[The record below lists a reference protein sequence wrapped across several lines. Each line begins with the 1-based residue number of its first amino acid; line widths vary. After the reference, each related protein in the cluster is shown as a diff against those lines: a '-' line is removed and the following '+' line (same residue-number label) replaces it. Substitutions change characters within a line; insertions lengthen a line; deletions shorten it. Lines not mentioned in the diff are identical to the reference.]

1 VTMFRP
7 AIYGAILYSLCGL
20 TLAASLEITVTD
32 AQDRPLANSIIV
44 LRGDNLEPI
53 DTSITEVNQIANQ
66 FDPHVT
72 IIRQHSDVLFPNL
85 DQTRH
90 QVYSFSTVK
99 RFVTSLFAGREADP
113 VNFENVGIVPIGCN
127 IHDRMHAYIYVT
139 DAPLFAVTDTDG
151 VAIFPDLPVGEYRV
165 EMLHPWQ
172 LNPGSVTRDIRVRRA
187 GRNLS
192 IKENLGAIG
201 PDPRAPRRQ
210 VTNPLIRGN
219 PFAR

>member
-1 VTMFRP
+1 MPTP
-7 AIYGAILYSLCGL
+7 KAIICSGILFLLSGFTCAANLEVSL
-20 TLAASLEITVTD
+20 SD
-32 AQDRPLANSIIV
+32 AQGRPLANSIVI

-66 FDPHVT
+66 FEPHVT

-90 QVYSFSTVK
+90 QVYSFSSVK

-139 DAPLFAVTDTDG
+139 NAPQFAVSDDNGIVT
-151 VAIFPDLPVGEYRV
+151 FRDLPAGEYQI
-165 EMLHPWQ
+165 EMFHPWQ
-172 LNPGSVTRDIRVRRA
+172 LTPGRTTRDVRIRRA
-187 GRNLS
+187 GRDLS
-192 IKENLGAIG
+192 LKENLGAIG
-201 PDPRAPRRQ
+201 PDPRTPRRQ

>member
-1 VTMFRP
+1 VPTLKA
-7 AIYGAILYSLCGL
+7 AICGVILYSVCGL
-20 TLAASLEITVTD
+20 VSAASLEITLTD
-32 AQDRPLANSIIV
+32 AQGRPLANGIVV
-44 LRGDNLEPI
+44 LRGETLEPI
-53 DTSITEVNQIANQ
+53 DTSTTEVSQIANQ

-72 IIRQHSDVLFPNL
+72 IIRQHSDVVFPNL

-139 DAPLFAVTDTDG
+139 DAPLFAVSNAEG
-151 VAIFPDLPVGEYRV
+151 VVRFNDLAIGEYRV

-172 LNPGSVTRDIRVRRA
+172 LTPGGVTRDVRVRRA
-187 GRNLS
+187 GRDVS

-210 VTNPLIRGN
+210 MTNPLIRGN

>member
-1 VTMFRP
+1 MP
-7 AIYGAILYSLCGL
+7 ISKSASYGLFLYLLCGS

-32 AQDRPLANSIIV
+32 AQGKPLGNSIVV
-44 LRGDNLEPI
+44 LRGENLAPI
-53 DTSITEVNQIANQ
+53 DTSTTEVNQIANQ

-72 IIRQHSDVLFPNL
+72 VIRQHSAVIFPNL

-90 QVYSFSTVK
+90 QVYSFSNVK
-99 RFVTSLFAGREADP
+99 RFVTNLFAGREADP

-139 DAPLFAVTDTDG
+139 DAPRFAISNVDG
-151 VAIFPDLPVGEYRV
+151 IARFNDLAIGDYQL

-187 GRNLS
+187 GRDLS
-192 IKENLGAIG
+192 IRESVGTIG
-201 PDPRAPRRQ
+201 PDPRTPRRP
-210 VTNPLIRGN
+210 VNNPLIRGN